1 VTVIDTS
8 ALARARDDV
17 GVFAEM
23 LVGEPLWPHQ
33 LAFAR
38 SKARTRAACC
48 GRQSGKSR
56 TLAVIG
62 LHAAFCGPDRLVLV
76 VSATDDAAKRLLSE
90 VASLASSPILAG
102 SVVDESKSTLVL
114 SNGSRIVSVPASERQ
129 VRGWSADLLVV
140 DEGCF
145 VGEDVWKAAR
155 FTTIARG
162 GRIVLASTPWGR
174 RDRFFSVAY
183 EAGLSGAQGYESFHW
198 PSTASPLV
206 SEAVLAEWRPSMT
219 QHEYDAEVLALWTDD
234 AGSYF
239 STGELE
245 AAVDDDLELID
256 PVSASGY
263 VVTAGVDWAFARDAN
278 AIVCV
283 GPAVPPGWTV
293 DDASPV
299 RQAVL
304 YVEERFDLPYA
315 AWVDRIVELGA
326 GRGMRFGKVRP
337 ETNGVGA
344 MPSQE
349 LRRRLAEK
357 GLEHVLEPV
366 NTSSQSKQ
374 DAFGAVKLR
383 LQQGRLV
390 LPRHPGLLRQLSNL
404 AFETLDSGS
413 VRIAVPE
420 RLGHDD
426 LAMSLALA
434 FSGEVEA
441 AMSWAPP
448 TTTYNYITGG
458 AHLDFEERVRRRQL
472 GLPVPPRGDPRLR
485 PR

>member
-1 VTVIDTS
+1 MTGTS

-23 LVGEPLWPHQ
+23 LVGVPLWPHQ

-76 VSATDDAAKRLLSE
+76 VSATDDAAKRLLGE

-140 DEGCF
+140 DEACF

-162 GRIVLASTPWGR
+162 GRVVLASTPWGR

-183 EAGLSGAQGYESFHW
+183 EAGRSRTEGYESFHW

-206 SEAVLAEWRPSMT
+206 CEVVLAEWRPTMT
-219 QHEYDAEVLALWTDD
+219 DREFSAEVLAEWVEDQ
-234 AGSYF
+234 GSYF
-239 STGELE
+239 TAAELE
-245 AAVDDDLELID
+245 GAVDDGLELVD
-256 PVSASGY
+256 PELARGLSVAG
-263 VVTAGVDWAFARDAN
+263 GVDWGMAHDAH
-278 AIVCV
+278 ALVCV
-283 GPAVPPGWTV
+283 GARDWERVAETGRSE
-293 DDASPV
+293 DD

-304 YVEERFDLPYA
+304 FVTERFGTGYSEFIDE
-315 AWVDRIVELGA
+315 VVEVGSRWGGL
-326 GRGMRFGKVRP
+326 RFGRLVA
-337 ETNGVGA
+337 EQNGVGQ
-344 MPSQE
+344 MPAAE
-349 LRRRLAEK
+349 LRKRM
-357 GLEHVLEPV
+357 
-366 NTSSQSKQ
+366 TSRGFPGVVEAFTTTAQSKADQ
-374 DAFGAVKLR
+374 FGAAKLLFQR
-383 LQQGRLV
+383 GRLV
-390 LPRHPGLLRQLSNL
+390 LPRHPSLLRQLSAL
-404 AFETLDSGS
+404 EFETAESGS

-420 RLGHDD
+420 RRGHDD
-426 LAMSLALA
+426 VAMAFALSMGPTVA
-434 FSGEVEA
+434 AASGWSGPASVGR
-441 AMSWAPP
+441 
-448 TTTYNYITGG
+448 YRD
-458 AHLDFEERVRRRQL
+458 L
-472 GLPVPPRGDPRLR
+472 RLR
-485 PR
+485 GRR